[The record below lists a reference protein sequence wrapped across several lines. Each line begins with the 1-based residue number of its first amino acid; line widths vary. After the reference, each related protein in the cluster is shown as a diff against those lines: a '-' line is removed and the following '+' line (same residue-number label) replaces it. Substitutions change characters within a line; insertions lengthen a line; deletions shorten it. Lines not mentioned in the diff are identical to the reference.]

1 MNVNYLVCDCF
12 YKDITRLLKLKYIIF
27 GSAKCFVIFL
37 IEKMVNRV
45 MFCIFAKNRLIA
57 FGMQPFDS

>member
-1 MNVNYLVCDCF
+1 MNVNCLVCDCF

-37 IEKMVNRV
+37 LEKMVNRV
-45 MFCIFAKNRLIA
+45 MFCIFAKI
-57 FGMQPFDS
+57 